1 MKLTKYSA
9 VVLSVAF
16 TFFISACSS
25 LGMNIFS
32 DADEVAL
39 GANVANEIAA
49 NQQEYPIYR
58 GDPALKQYIKSQIFD
73 QILVANAIKKRS
85 VYQYELE
92 IIDRPDILNAFALPG
107 GKVYVYTGLLKYLDS
122 EAALAG
128 VLGHEIAHAERR
140 HATQRMTNQ
149 YGTAMLISLVLGQNP
164 NQYIEIA
171 ANLFAGLSLLSN
183 SRSAE
188 DESDKFSIEYLKETR
203 FYPGGVKFFFE
214 KLRDD
219 GKVNPGGS
227 SGLETFLSTHPDPIA
242 RISTTDKRLTET
254 GFPVFS
260 YTNYAGQGVFRNEY
274 LQNITNRLPK

>member
-49 NQQEYPIYR
+49 NQQEYPVFR

-92 IIDRPDILNAFALPG
+92 IIDRPDVLNAFALPG

-128 VLGHEIAHAERR
+128 VIGHEIAHAERR
-140 HATQRMTNQ
+140 HATQRMTTQ

-164 NQYIEIA
+164 NQYVEIA

-219 GKVNPGGS
+219 GKVSAGGG
-227 SGLETFLSTHPDPIA
+227 GLETFLSTHPDPIA
-242 RISTTDKRLTET
+242 RISTTDKRLKET
-254 GFPVFS
+254 GFSVFS

-274 LQNITNRLPK
+274 VQNITNRLPK

>member
-73 QILVANAIKKRS
+73 QILVANSIKKRN

-128 VLGHEIAHAERR
+128 VIGHEIAHAERR

-164 NQYIEIA
+164 NQYVEIA

-219 GKVNPGGS
+219 GKVNAGGS

-242 RISTTDKRLTET
+242 RISTTDKRLSET
-254 GFPVFS
+254 GFAVFS

-274 LQNITNRLPK
+274 VQNITNRLP

>member
-203 FYPGGVKFFFE
+203 FYPGGVKFFSKNSVMTA
-214 KLRDD
+214 KL
-219 GKVNPGGS
+219 
-227 SGLETFLSTHPDPIA
+227 I
-242 RISTTDKRLTET
+242 
-254 GFPVFS
+254 PVAAEDLRHFS
-260 YTNYAGQGVFRNEY
+260 P
-274 LQNITNRLPK
+274 LILIRLPEYPQPTRD

>member
-219 GKVNPGGS
+219 GKVNPGGN

>member
-1 MKLTKYSA
+1 MKLTKYGA

-49 NQQEYPIYR
+49 NPQEYPIFR
-58 GDPALKQYIKSQIFD
+58 GDPALKQYIKTQIFD
-73 QILVANAIKKRS
+73 QILVANSIKKRN

-92 IIDRPDILNAFALPG
+92 VIDRPDILNAFALPG

-164 NQYIEIA
+164 NQYVEIA

-219 GKVNPGGS
+219 GKVAAGGS

-242 RISTTDKRLTET
+242 RISTTDQRLRET
-254 GFPVFS
+254 NFPVFS

>member
-49 NQQEYPIYR
+49 NQQEYPIFR

-73 QILVANAIKKRS
+73 QILVANSIKKRN

-164 NQYIEIA
+164 NQYVEIA

-188 DESDKFSIEYLKETR
+188 EESDKFSIEYLKETR

-219 GKVNPGGS
+219 GKVNPAGS
-227 SGLETFLSTHPDPIA
+227 GGLETFLSTHPDPIA
-242 RISTTDKRLTET
+242 RISTTDQKLKESN
-254 GFPVFS
+254 FPVFS
-260 YTNYAGQGVFRNEY
+260 YSNYAGQGVFRNEY

>member
-1 MKLTKYSA
+1 
-9 VVLSVAF
+9 
-16 TFFISACSS
+16 
-25 LGMNIFS
+25 MNIFS

-73 QILVANAIKKRS
+73 QILVANAIKKRN

-92 IIDRPDILNAFALPG
+92 VIDRPDILNAFALPG

-164 NQYIEIA
+164 NQYVEIA

-188 DESDKFSIEYLKETR
+188 EESDKFSIAYLQETR

-242 RISTTDKRLTET
+242 RISTTDAQLRNAN
-254 GFPVFS
+254 FPVFS
-260 YTNYAGQGVFRNEY
+260 YNNYAGQGVFRNEY
-274 LQNITNRLPK
+274 VQNISNRLPQ

>member
-1 MKLTKYSA
+1 MRLTKYSA

-73 QILVANAIKKRS
+73 QILVANAIKKRN

-92 IIDRPDILNAFALPG
+92 VIDRPDILNAFALPG

-164 NQYIEIA
+164 NQYVEIA

-188 DESDKFSIEYLKETR
+188 EESDKFSIAYLQETR

-242 RISTTDKRLTET
+242 RISTTDAQLRNAN
-254 GFPVFS
+254 FPVFS
-260 YTNYAGQGVFRNEY
+260 YNNYAGQGVFRNEY
-274 LQNITNRLPK
+274 VQNITNRLP

>member
-49 NQQEYPIYR
+49 NQQEYPIFR

-73 QILVANAIKKRS
+73 QILVANSIKKRN

-164 NQYIEIA
+164 NQYVEIA

-188 DESDKFSIEYLKETR
+188 EESDKFSIEYLKETR

-219 GKVNPGGS
+219 GKVNPAGS
-227 SGLETFLSTHPDPIA
+227 GGLETFLSTHPDPIA
-242 RISTTDKRLTET
+242 RISITDQKLKESN
-254 GFPVFS
+254 FPVFS
-260 YTNYAGQGVFRNEY
+260 YSNYAGQGVFRNEY

>member
-149 YGTAMLISLVLGQNP
+149 YGTAMLISLVLSQNP